1 MAQWYTRLGD
11 RPSCLQRW
19 RLTMVPMTACRGS
32 QVWTQLVGSHAGAQQ
47 SLQVQAWTG
56 LRAGYA
62 GADESW
68 QVQASTGLWAAVL
81 VPTGSWQVQAISKV
95 IELGVDMMF
104 SNW

>member
-1 MAQWYTRLGD
+1 MLV
-11 RPSCLQRW
+11 PSK
-19 RLTMVPMTACRGS
+19 ACRCR
-32 QVWTQLVGSHAGAQQ
+32 HAGAQQ

-62 GADESW
+62 GADESL

-81 VPTGSWQVQAISKV
+81 VPTGSWQVQAIYISPV
-95 IELGVDMMF
+95 FELGVDMMF